1 MKERKL
7 LMKVNSK
14 ILNIVKILKI
24 LHEDIVHE
32 VLSYSYGWRRKEDN
46 FIDKNNYDWLE
57 N

>member
-46 FIDKNNYDWLE
+46 FIDKNNYD
-57 N
+57 